1 MQTAFFTDKDS
12 LRLEQLTA
20 LVINMK
26 EIFTKENF
34 MVMVPIFMPME
45 TGLLVVFDSAGKMAE
60 VFYTL
65 MMVKLFLV
73 VGEMIN

>member
-26 EIFTKENF
+26 EIFTKENL

-65 MMVKLFLV
+65 MMVKLFLD